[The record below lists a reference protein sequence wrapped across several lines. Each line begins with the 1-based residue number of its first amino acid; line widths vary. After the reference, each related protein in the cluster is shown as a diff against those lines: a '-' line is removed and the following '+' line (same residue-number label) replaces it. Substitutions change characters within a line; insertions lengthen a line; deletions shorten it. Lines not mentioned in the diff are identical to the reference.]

1 MNFFPV
7 YSIVMAHIN
16 NYEFDLANDEDEEEI
31 KTHTSSQPNFE
42 FVQSTIKDAA

>member
-16 NYEFDLANDEDEEEI
+16 NYEFDLAMM
-31 KTHTSSQPNFE
+31 KTKKKHTHTSSQPNFE